1 MDSKTILFLDKIEN
15 NAIIIYT
22 SKECTM
28 ADNII
33 PDMIDYI
40 NENFYMR
47 DISFDDT
54 YCDILFNQIYMA
66 YVKENKENQFRI
78 KMMQFLKKC
87 LLILERN
94 VNYDYHLFLN
104 NIAFFDI
111 SDEQKMQI
119 LNTMYNL
126 DVKKCC

>member
-1 MDSKTILFLDKIEN
+1 
-15 NAIIIYT
+15 
-22 SKECTM
+22 M